1 MSNLRPKHNSEGSV
15 HSPEQESYLR
25 EVLSG
30 LKKPQKTLPCKL
42 FYDEEGSALF
52 DQICDLEEYYLTRT
66 EIGIIENNLDEIS
79 SLIGQDCLLI
89 EFGSGSS
96 LKIRLLLDRLK
107 NISAYVPIDISLNH
121 LIKSTEALSIDYESL
136 KIRPV
141 CADYSQPFEL
151 PPLDVTWSKK
161 VVFYPGS
168 TIGNFTPEQAL
179 KFLGR
184 IAGLVGKDGSLL
196 IGVDLKKDTET
207 LEAAYNDKDG
217 LTSEFNLNILRR
229 LNRELGANFQIS
241 LWKHQAFYNK
251 EHGRVEMHLVS
262 LKDQSVKMN
271 NNKIFFKT
279 DEDILTEYSYKYG
292 IEEFEEMVS
301 PIFDVQHV
309 WTDKEKKFSVQYLTV
324 K

>member
-1 MSNLRPKHNSEGSV
+1 MSSTQAKHYSKNGV
-15 HSPEQESYLR
+15 HYPEQESYLR
-25 EVLSG
+25 EVLNG

-79 SLIGQDCLLI
+79 SLIGPDCLLI

-96 LKIRLLLDRLK
+96 TKIRLLLDNLK
-107 NISAYVPIDISLNH
+107 RISAYVPIDISLNH
-121 LIKSTEALSIDYESL
+121 LVKSTEALAMDYESL
-136 KIRPV
+136 NIRPV
-141 CADYSQPFEL
+141 CADYSQPFEF

-168 TIGNFTPEQAL
+168 TIGNFTPKQAL
-179 KFLGR
+179 EFLER
-184 IAGLVGKDGSLL
+184 IAGLLDRDGGLL
-196 IGVDLKKDTET
+196 IGVDLKKNTQT
-207 LEAAYNDKDG
+207 LEAAYNDKEG

-241 LWKHQAFYNK
+241 RWKHHAFYNK
-251 EHGRVEMHLVS
+251 QEGRIEMRLVS
-262 LKDQSVKMN
+262 LKDQSVRMN
-271 NNKIFFKT
+271 GSNIFFQA

-292 IEEFEEMVS
+292 IEEFEELVS
-301 PIFDVQHV
+301 PIFEVRGV
-309 WTDKEKKFSVQYLTV
+309 WTDKQNKFSVQYLTV